1 MNALQFRGADF
12 AILTYKTKFGNHSI
26 NNCIMKKIT
35 ISLAIFSILLLLTTR
50 IFAQQAAEVSY
61 FTSFDNT
68 KIYYEV
74 KGTGTPVILIHGFS
88 GTGQG
93 WKSAAVYGDLLKA
106 GYMVILIDQRGNGH
120 SDKPHTDAA
129 YADDAEAKDIMG
141 LMSSLNIKTYD
152 AIGYSRGSII
162 TSRLLVLDKRLHKA
176 VMGGMG
182 DAYTN
187 PEWPR
192 RVHAYRALMGDTTLH
207 DVDDMMKYIHSQ
219 HFDELALAYQQKY
232 QPSTSKE
239 ELAALG
245 KPVLIIRGTEDK
257 ENGSETGLNKLIP
270 GSVLTYVPGNHN
282 TAIRT
287 IEFSAAVIKFL
298 ND

>member
-1 MNALQFRGADF
+1 MECNPEN
-12 AILTYKTKFGNHSI
+12 K
-26 NNCIMKKIT
+26 MKKYLSAFCVLIMLT
-35 ISLAIFSILLLLTTR
+35 VRAFS
-50 IFAQQAAEVSY
+50 QQTGGSY

-74 KGTGTPVILIHGFS
+74 KGSGYPVILIHGFS

-93 WKSAAVYGDLLKA
+93 WKSGRVYGDLLNA
-106 GYMVILIDQRGNGH
+106 GYMVILIDGRGGGR
-120 SDKPHTDAA
+120 SDKPHDESA
-129 YADDAEAKDIMG
+129 YANDAEAKDIMG
-141 LMSSLNIKTYD
+141 LMSFLNLKQYD
-152 AIGYSRGSII
+152 AVGYSRGSII
-162 TSRLLVLDKRLHKA
+162 VSRLLVLDKHLHKA

-187 PEWPR
+187 PDWPR

-232 QPSTSKE
+232 QPSTSAK
-239 ELAALG
+239 ELAAVRI
-245 KPVLIIRGTEDK
+245 PVLIIRGTEDK

-270 GSVLTYVPGNHN
+270 HSGLAYVPGDHN

-287 IEFSAAVIKFL
+287 PQFSDAVVNFL
-298 ND
+298 KD